1 MDIIELS
8 NGTSIQCKA
17 LSAAEYK
24 RLLKGANAE
33 RIERYAL
40 HYEIDVHKVDEKT
53 ILVRENDYY
62 TLYFSLNDLDNVL
75 MDAASGNTGKEIMLN
90 KNKYGSDFPANTG
103 ALIRQLCDALQM
115 EYVQVSPEF
124 LAALDDKMD
133 ALKNPVEFKR
143 KYFLNLIAVVGEAFN
158 AKHQAA
164 WEMVQA
170 EDGVTWNPFIKIR
183 GEHIQCFVYLYEDV
197 FIASDNT
204 RNLLSEIFKT
214 MDDIQKYNIKK

>member
-1 MDIIELS
+1 MRSFTLIIFSILALMRFDAAGQKKMDIIELS

-90 KNKYGSDFPANTG
+90 KNEYGSDFSANTG
-103 ALIRQLCDALQM
+103 ALIRQLCDAFECLASSP
-115 EYVQVSPEF
+115 VSGT
-124 LAALDDKMD
+124 M
-133 ALKNPVEFKR
+133 
-143 KYFLNLIAVVGEAFN
+143 
-158 AKHQAA
+158 H
-164 WEMVQA
+164 
-170 EDGVTWNPFIKIR
+170 
-183 GEHIQCFVYLYEDV
+183 
-197 FIASDNT
+197 
-204 RNLLSEIFKT
+204 LS
-214 MDDIQKYNIKK
+214 